1 MNKHKHVD
9 NQNDF
14 KEHKHAHLL
23 RLAADNVDQLFECDE
38 ITGLFSIYMVLRYT
52 QYNWRP
58 IKLEP
63 KKIKRWLW
71 ADKEGN
77 VYLKMLTDEELD
89 TLNSSFLIL
98 DDYYLTKL
106 LWSETEFDE

>member
-71 ADKEGN
+71 ADN
-77 VYLKMLTDEELD
+77 LLISRNFYTEEEAENIGY
-89 TLNSSFLIL
+89 T
-98 DDYYLTKL
+98 TKL